1 MDGSYSFPETR
12 QPRIKHRDHWPE
24 AALFMGLADASP
36 VPESEHAALV
46 SVVKPT
52 RALDVFW
59 LLTRQPV
66 TRHRNVRFGPKRM
79 ACLLKFS
86 KSNHSPPLVGAK
98 SLATE
103 PSLFSSLALLPAHAC
118 APLDEN
124 ALPDTSV
131 VPKPGV
137 CPSPTLVIF
146 KAILS
151 LCRYPPS
158 LALPPFPST
167 ECVVTNLEHAPTTSH
182 LETRCGEEKCA
193 IVFKEEE
200 KTKQKGKH
208 GSGAGDDTSSS
219 NTTQPP
225 GAATS
230 AGNEVPKNPSRT
242 SMENL
247 RTSLPKESYRSSS
260 YTSMA

>member
-59 LLTRQPV
+59 LLTHYPV
-66 TRHRNVRFGPKRM
+66 TRHRNGPKRM

-86 KSNHSPPLVGAK
+86 KSNHSPPL
-98 SLATE
+98 
-103 PSLFSSLALLPAHAC
+103 
-118 APLDEN
+118 
-124 ALPDTSV
+124 LPDTSV

-158 LALPPFPST
+158 LALPPF
-167 ECVVTNLEHAPTTSH
+167 ECVVTNLEHGSPPLRVISK
-182 LETRCGEEKCA
+182 LGGEKKCA
-193 IVFKEEE
+193 RVFKEGK

-208 GSGAGDDTSSS
+208 GSGAGHDTSSS